1 MLAGKKIRLKG
12 VFVVNQAEEIE
23 PGAKRAPNA
32 WQRFLQ
38 HAKDLPENRGR
49 SYMDLIKYY
58 GKNGPR
64 HRDYMSWAGAQP
76 LGGRGGALQEFSYVP
91 VPPPLPPIPA
101 GGYTKRIRKQPMPP
115 PAPPIMYGP
124 QRSGYLKRVRKQ
136 PMPPPAPP
144 IMYGPQRSGYLKRV
158 GRPPP
163 LPLPPPPASS
173 PPASPKPRK
182 KARVPVT
189 GGGSWNAFLKYAQT
203 LPENQGVGYNK
214 LRTLYGKKG
223 SRHSEYLRWAMG
235 L

>member
-124 QRSGYLKRVRKQ
+124 QRSGYLKRVGQ
-136 PMPPPAPP
+136 
-144 IMYGPQRSGYLKRV
+144 
-158 GRPPP
+158 PPP

>member
-124 QRSGYLKRVRKQ
+124 QRSGYLKRV
-136 PMPPPAPP
+136 
-144 IMYGPQRSGYLKRV
+144 GL
-158 GRPPP
+158 PPP